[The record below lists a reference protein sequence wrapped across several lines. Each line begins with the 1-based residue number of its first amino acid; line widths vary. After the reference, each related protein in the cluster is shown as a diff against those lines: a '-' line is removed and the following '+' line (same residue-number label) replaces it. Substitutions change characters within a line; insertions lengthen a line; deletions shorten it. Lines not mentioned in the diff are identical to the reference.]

1 MGSYISIGK
10 NREFLLDELS
20 SETLLCQYDGSRL
33 PLDPRRT
40 AYLTHESLSIPV
52 GGDQRVVL
60 MVAQQDIAAALGACL
75 HAGVRVHYSDG
86 AVTLVEAV
94 RTYERGLAW
103 ASSSEGEDA

>member
-52 GGDQRVVL
+52 GGDKRAVL
-60 MVAQQDIAAALGACL
+60 MVAQQDIAAALLACL

-86 AVTLVEAV
+86 AIALVAAV
-94 RTYERGLAW
+94 RKYEEGLTW
-103 ASSSEGEDA
+103 ASNSEGEDA